1 LGKNHGAEMK
11 LMLFSLLLYFSF
23 LTLYAKDKYLI
34 ITTED
39 YFQSEDLQEFINFR
53 SIDFEVDIVLNSN
66 IGNSSEDFKNYLNK
80 DKPDYVLLVGDYS
93 DFPAKT
99 IPYSKPVE
107 SYNYWV
113 AEQVDSLFRINI
125 PLGLFLVNNEDEL
138 SNIINK
144 TIRFEQNIKQ
154 IPNKLYTHS
163 GSIMPLKPW
172 PIEFNDELLYEMYD
186 SFFKNNNYLYQHES
200 SLDET
205 PNDAVKDIEV
215 INNGVKYII
224 YHGHGNIQKWSFG
237 MGVDGIKYLSNQE
250 FFPIIFSAS
259 CLTGT
264 FTGRIDTLEAD
275 CFATNMLAS
284 ELGAVAFIG
293 AYNVSTKGQNPIL
306 YGFCKYVNSNS
317 YKRLGDV
324 LLTAFNSIDM
334 PETVKKYYPHI
345 QSYEYNR
352 ARLQFHLFG
361 DPALLINSQ
370 STDIIEK
377 EVAFRNLIT
386 PNPVSDHI
394 EVNLEGFKISEL
406 KIYNTLGEL
415 VISDD
420 QNLFGIG
427 HILRIDVSHL
437 PSGLYLIQAGSYSE
451 VFIVL
456 R

>member
-113 AEQVDSLFRINI
+113 AEQVDSVFRINI

-144 TIRFEQNIKQ
+144 TIRFEQNIEQ

-361 DPALLINSQ
+361 DPALLIQ
-370 STDIIEK
+370 
-377 EVAFRNLIT
+377 F
-386 PNPVSDHI
+386 
-394 EVNLEGFKISEL
+394 
-406 KIYNTLGEL
+406 
-415 VISDD
+415 
-420 QNLFGIG
+420 
-427 HILRIDVSHL
+427 
-437 PSGLYLIQAGSYSE
+437 
-451 VFIVL
+451 
-456 R
+456 